1 LISPAGHWHTHKD
14 ARNRRPAQTRPAG
27 VKTEVRRV
35 KVISAALRSNMDRVK
50 RLFSLG
56 TVACALALAA
66 TGCASQDPLPQTP
79 TVVAPPT
86 VVETFSGSLIALGTT
101 QHTFTVSQ
109 LGEVNITLTAT
120 TLEPTIDPE
129 TGEPIP
135 PPDPKA
141 VPPLTLSIGT
151 PTTTIFGPVCAALK
165 SVEAKAQAAT
175 SPHIIG
181 SALAGNFCVSYADT
195 NGILTNVVDYT
206 IVVAHP

>member
-1 LISPAGHWHTHKD
+1 
-14 ARNRRPAQTRPAG
+14 
-27 VKTEVRRV
+27 
-35 KVISAALRSNMDRVK
+35 MDGVK
-50 RLFSLG
+50 RLFS
-56 TVACALALAA
+56 VAVMASALALPAA
-66 TGCASQDPLPQTP
+66 GCSSQDPLPQTP
-79 TVVAPPT
+79 TVVAPPS

-101 QHTFTVSQ
+101 LHTFTVSQ
-109 LGEVNITLTAT
+109 LGEVNVTLTAT
-120 TLEPTIDPE
+120 TLEPTTDAE

-165 SVEAKAQAAT
+165 SVEAQAQAAT
-175 SPHIIG
+175 TPHIVG
-181 SALAGNFCVSYADT
+181 SALAGNFCVSYSDT